1 MVPMPYHGA
10 LSLFFIALCAVL
22 APLLAGLIP
31 RRLVPEVVFLLVLGV
46 IIGPNVLGWATDG
59 DAIELLRELGLGM
72 LFLLAGYEIRIKE
85 VTGRGGR
92 RAGITWL
99 ACFGLALVVVW
110 VIGLLTPIEAEIAVA
125 IALIS
130 TALGT
135 LLPILRDNGLL
146 HTPVGATVLN
156 HGAYGEVGPVVAMA
170 ILLSARGAAGSV
182 ALLAVFLVVA
192 ALFTLPASRLRR
204 GSSRLMVII
213 RSGSETTSQTTIRLI
228 FLLLISLGVLA
239 LVFDLD
245 LVLGAF
251 AAGFVLRQAVPEG
264 DERLEH
270 KLDGMAFGFLI
281 PVFFVTSG
289 MSINPFAV
297 ASAPLTLI
305 TFVILLLLLRGVPVF
320 LASRLTRDP
329 VTALPTFSTRDS
341 VRIGLFGA
349 TGLPVIV
356 AVTEVAERNGQMS
369 EQTASLLVAG
379 GAITVLLLPMTAIL
393 LGSQTERDPALQLK

>member
-1 MVPMPYHGA
+1 MPDHGA
-10 LSLFFIALCAVL
+10 VSLFFIALCAVV
-22 APLLAGLIP
+22 APLAAGLVP

-46 IIGPNVLGWATDG
+46 IIGPHGLSWATEG
-59 DAIELLRELGLGM
+59 DAIQLLRELGLGM
-72 LFLLAGYEIRIKE
+72 LFLLAGYEIKLDE

-92 RAGITWL
+92 RAIVTWL
-99 ACFGLALVVVW
+99 ICFGLALGVVW
-110 VIGLLTPIEAEIAVA
+110 LIGLLTPIAAEIAVA
-125 IALIS
+125 IAVTS

-146 HTPVGATVLN
+146 QTPVGATVLN
-156 HGAYGEVGPVVAMA
+156 HGAIGEVGPIIAMA
-170 ILLSARGAAGSV
+170 ILLSARGAAGSL
-182 ALLAVFLVVA
+182 ALLAIFLVVA
-192 ALFTLPASRLRR
+192 GLLTVPATRLRR
-204 GSSRLMVII
+204 GSSRIMRII
-213 RSGSETTSQTTIRLI
+213 RAGSETTSQTTIRLVL
-228 FLLLISLGVLA
+228 LLLIFLSVLA

-251 AAGFVLRQAVPEG
+251 AAGFVLRLAVPDG

-289 MSINPFAV
+289 MTINPFAI
-297 ASAPLTLI
+297 ASAPWTLLTFVTLI
-305 TFVILLLLLRGVPVF
+305 LLLRGVPVF
-320 LASRLTRDP
+320 LSARMTRDP
-329 VTALPTFSTRDS
+329 GTSLPTFGTRDS

-356 AVTEVAERNGQMS
+356 AVTSVAVRNGQMS

-393 LGSQTERDPALQLK
+393 VGSAPDRDEALQLK